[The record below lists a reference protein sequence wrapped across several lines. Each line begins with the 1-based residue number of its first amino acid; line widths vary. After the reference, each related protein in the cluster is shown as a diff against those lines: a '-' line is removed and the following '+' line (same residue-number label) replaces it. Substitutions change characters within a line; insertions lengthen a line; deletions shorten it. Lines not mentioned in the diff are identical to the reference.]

1 METHV
6 TGKVSIDINASA
18 IKVWEALTTPELIK
32 EYFFGTDAISDWKV
46 GSTIIFKGE
55 WQGKTYED
63 KGTILEVVPGKLLK
77 YKYWSSL
84 SGLQDD
90 QENYLDITYELTE
103 SNDST
108 ILTIT
113 QENIPYENTKEHTE
127 DNWKKVLTDLK
138 NLLETK
144 TETPLY

>member
-46 GSTIIFKGE
+46 GSSIIFKGE

-77 YKYWSSL
+77 YTYWSSL

-113 QENIPYENTKEHTE
+113 QENIPDENTKEHTE

>member
-46 GSTIIFKGE
+46 GSSIIFKGE

-77 YKYWSSL
+77 YTYWSSL

>member
-6 TGKVSIDINASA
+6 AGKVSIDINASA

-46 GSTIIFKGE
+46 GSSIIFKGE

-77 YKYWSSL
+77 YTYWSSL

-113 QENIPYENTKEHTE
+113 QENIPDENTKEHTE